1 MKLSN
6 FGKNFTSGAGI
17 LTLMDDLG
25 KAIVSGSGQ
34 YMLGGGNPAHIPEVQ
49 YHFRSRM
56 KKLLENGREFE
67 MAIGNY
73 TTSQG
78 DSHFIKALA
87 GMLKKEFGW
96 DVGPDNIVLT
106 NGSQSAFFYLF
117 NMFAGKFSDGS
128 MKKILLPL
136 APEYIG
142 YADLGLEGNIFKSV
156 KPQIEFIGEHVF
168 KYHVDFNRLQVD
180 DDIGAI
186 CVSRPTN
193 PTGNVITDEEVN
205 KLSELAREHGIPLI
219 VDNAYGTPFPNIIFN
234 EAQPIWD
241 DHIVLSMSLS
251 KLGLPG
257 TRTGIVIAEPE
268 IVRAI
273 SSMNAIFNLA
283 PGNLG
288 ACLASE
294 LIESGEIIEI
304 SRDII
309 KPFYYK
315 KSRRAFDLLSGYLHG
330 TDFFIHKPEGA
341 LFLWLWLRGLP
352 ITSQELYC
360 RLKDR
365 GVIVVSGH
373 YFFPGLEDE
382 WRHRDECLRITFAQD
397 DEMVDAGLKII
408 AEEVKKAYEEG

>member
-1 MKLSN
+1 M
-6 FGKNFTSGAGI
+6 
-17 LTLMDDLG
+17 
-25 KAIVSGSGQ
+25 
-34 YMLGGGNPAHIPEVQ
+34 
-49 YHFRSRM
+49 
-56 KKLLENGREFE
+56 
-67 MAIGNY
+67 
-73 TTSQG
+73 
-78 DSHFIKALA
+78 
-87 GMLKKEFGW
+87 
-96 DVGPDNIVLT
+96 
-106 NGSQSAFFYLF
+106 
-117 NMFAGKFSDGS
+117 
-128 MKKILLPL
+128 
-136 APEYIG
+136 
-142 YADLGLEGNIFKSV
+142 
-156 KPQIEFIGEHVF
+156 
-168 KYHVDFNRLQVD
+168 
-180 DDIGAI
+180 
-186 CVSRPTN
+186 
-193 PTGNVITDEEVN
+193 
-205 KLSELAREHGIPLI
+205 
-219 VDNAYGTPFPNIIFN
+219 
-234 EAQPIWD
+234 
-241 DHIVLSMSLS
+241 LSMSLS

-408 AEEVKKAYEEG
+408 AEEVKRPMRRDNSIV